1 MKTLFPYI
9 LTALLGLSII
19 PLAHAKGDAIAGK
32 TRAAACAACHGEDG
46 NSPNPVWP
54 KLAGQH
60 ASYLVKQLQDLKAGN
75 RKDPMMGPMAM
86 GLSST
91 DMANLGAWYSS
102 QKVKAGNVDEA
113 LATLG
118 EKLYRGGNS
127 STGLP
132 ACMSCHGPDGAGI
145 PPAFPALSGQH
156 AAYTAKQLTAFRS
169 GERSN
174 DTGKMM
180 RDIAAK
186 LSNAEVKALAA
197 YISALH

>member
-1 MKTLFPYI
+1 MKALLPRI
-9 LTALLGLSII
+9 LVALLGLAVTS
-19 PLAHAKGDAIAGK
+19 LAHASGDAAAGK
-32 TRAAACAACHGEDG
+32 VRAAACAACHGEDG

-60 ASYLVKQLQDLKAGN
+60 ASYLVKQLQDLKAGT

-102 QKVKAGNVDEA
+102 QKVKAGSVDKA
-113 LATLG
+113 QAALG
-118 EKLYRGGNS
+118 EKLYRGGNRT
-127 STGLP
+127 TGLP
-132 ACMSCHGPDGAGI
+132 ACMSCHGPDGAGV

-156 AAYTAKQLTAFRS
+156 AEYTAKQLTAFRS

-174 DTGKMM
+174 DAGKMM

-186 LSNAEVKALAA
+186 LSEAEIKALAA

>member
-1 MKTLFPYI
+1 MKTLLPRI
-9 LTALLGLSII
+9 LVALLGLSII
-19 PLAHAKGDAIAGK
+19 PMAHASGDATAGK
-32 TRAAACAACHGEDG
+32 ARAAACTACHGEDG

-60 ASYLVKQLQDLKAGN
+60 ASYLVKQLQDLKTGA
-75 RKDPMMGPMAM
+75 RKDPMMGPMSM

-102 QKVKAGNVDEA
+102 QKVKAGSVDKA

-132 ACMSCHGPDGAGI
+132 ACISCHGPDGAGI

-174 DTGKMM
+174 DAAKMM
-180 RDIAAK
+180 RDIATK
-186 LSNAEVKALAA
+186 LRDDEIKALAA
-197 YISALH
+197 YISGLH